1 MKSTLVTGA
10 SGFVGSFL
18 MTELQ
23 RHGIPTIGVSR
34 TDKAGLLKIQSYG
47 EEMDWGPVLE
57 KVDTIV
63 HLAARVHVMKDRA
76 SDPLSEF
83 RRANVDATLHLARA
97 AIKAGVRRF
106 IFVST
111 IKVNGETTRPGHP
124 FRSDDPRKPEGPYA
138 VSKAEAEIAL
148 LELGRQTDLEVVILR
163 PTLVYGPGVKGNLA
177 TLKKWAAFQLPSPFG
192 AIQNRRS
199 LVHLSNLSSAIIAA
213 RREPRA
219 ADQIFLVADGTHIST
234 HELLLDLGWKR
245 PPRIL
250 DFVFA
255 CTFLAALAVPRST
268 RNRLLSNLEVDVEK
282 ARTLLNWNP
291 LPFVRQSTFRPT
303 HD

>member
-148 LELGRQTDLEVVILR
+148 LELSRQTELEVVILR

-177 TLKKWAAFQLPSPFG
+177 TLKKLADFQLPSPFG

-199 LVHLSNLSSAIIAA
+199 LVHLSNLSSAIMAA
-213 RREPRA
+213 RRESRA
-219 ADQIFLVADGTHIST
+219 ADQVFLVADGTPIST

-268 RNRLLSNLEVDVEK
+268 RNRLLSNVEVDVEK
-282 ARTLLNWNP
+282 ARTLLNWDP

>member
-18 MTELQ
+18 MKELQ

-34 TDKAGLLKIQSYG
+34 TAKAGLVKIPGYG
-47 EEMDWGPVLE
+47 EEMDWAPILE
-57 KVDTIV
+57 NVDTIV

-111 IKVNGETTRPGHP
+111 IKVNGETTILGKP
-124 FRSDDPRKPEGPYA
+124 FTPEDELNPSGPYA
-138 VSKAEAEIAL
+138 RSKAEAEIAL
-148 LELGRQTDLEVVILR
+148 LELAATTTLEVVILR
-163 PTLVYGPGVKGNLA
+163 PPLVYGPGVKGNMA
-177 TLKKWAAFQLPSPFG
+177 TLAKWARFHLPSPFG
-192 AIQNRRS
+192 ALENRRS
-199 LVHLSNLSSAIIAA
+199 LLHVSNLASAIIAA
-213 RREPRA
+213 RSQPDA
-219 ADQIFLVADGTHIST
+219 ANQVFLIADSTAVST
-234 HELLLDLGWKR
+234 HELLLDLGWKC

-250 DFVFA
+250 DPV
-255 CTFLAALAVPRST
+255 LAAIVLTPLAARKST
-268 RNRLLSNLEVDVEK
+268 RDRLLGNLEVDVEK
-282 ARTLLNWNP
+282 ARRLLNWNP
-291 LPFVRQSTFRPT
+291 SRFVSHKSLP
-303 HD
+303 

>member
-1 MKSTLVTGA
+1 MNSTLVTGA

-18 MTELQ
+18 MKELQ
-23 RHGIPTIGVSR
+23 RNGIPTIGVSR
-34 TDKAGLLKIQSYG
+34 SEKAGLLKIPCYD
-47 EEMDWGPVLE
+47 EEMNWGPILE
-57 KVDTIV
+57 KVDTVV
-63 HLAARVHVMKDRA
+63 HLAARVHVMKDRV

-111 IKVNGETTRPGHP
+111 IKVNGETTRPGQP

-177 TLKKWAAFQLPSPFG
+177 ALKKWTRFQLPSPFG
-192 AIQNRRS
+192 ALHNRRS
-199 LVHLSNLSSAIIAA
+199 LVHLSNLSSAIMAA

-219 ADQIFLVADGTHIST
+219 ADQVFLVADSTHVST

-245 PPRIL
+245 PPRFL

-282 ARTLLNWNP
+282 ARTLLNWDP
-291 LPFVRQSTFRPT
+291 LPFLRQSNSRPT